1 MLHKKTDHRE
11 GDPLFLCRP
20 GGFELPDQQH
30 DSGSDGGKPPRT
42 SSGGNLVGGFL
53 NRNER
58 APQCGVATIEVA
70 EQEFESPGR
79 GTGASF
85 GRSKGFLD
93 AAFGL
98 ARNDSIFF
106 FTKDVPLS

>member
-1 MLHKKTDHRE
+1 MLHKKTDHLH

-70 EQEFESPGR
+70 EQEFESPCHLLFVYR
-79 GTGASF
+79 KCTG
-85 GRSKGFLD
+85 
-93 AAFGL
+93 
-98 ARNDSIFF
+98 
-106 FTKDVPLS
+106 FTEVGEKNILFALSGQPAHDMLLSD